1 MRDVQNE
8 RDSRKIPIDLVG
20 VRNLSYPI
28 IVLDRQQNE
37 QRTVA
42 EISMAVSLPHHYR
55 GTHMSR
61 FIEVLEEF
69 QGKVTLS
76 QMEHITEHLRK
87 VLHADRAEITFQFP
101 YFMRRY
107 APVTNLPSYSRYDVT
122 FWSQKSD
129 TFDLVT
135 TVSVPVQTLCPC
147 SKEISEA
154 GAHNQRGRIDISAR
168 MKNFVWIEE
177 LVEIAERCGSAPL
190 HTLLKREDEKYV
202 TEEAYNN
209 AKFVED
215 VLRDTA
221 LALEAE
227 PRIFV

>member
-87 VLHADRAEITFQFP
+87 VLH
-101 YFMRRY
+101 
-107 APVTNLPSYSRYDVT
+107 
-122 FWSQKSD
+122 
-129 TFDLVT
+129 
-135 TVSVPVQTLCPC
+135 
-147 SKEISEA
+147 
-154 GAHNQRGRIDISAR
+154 GRP
-168 MKNFVWIEE
+168 
-177 LVEIAERCGSAPL
+177 G
-190 HTLLKREDEKYV
+190 
-202 TEEAYNN
+202 
-209 AKFVED
+209 
-215 VLRDTA
+215 
-221 LALEAE
+221 
-227 PRIFV
+227 